1 MSSAKKALILLGGIV
16 FIAIVG
22 IGAVFAVFVKLAAVQ
37 FTPGAEIY
45 LRDVYVVIDQTLSMA
60 QGQRREARDMLKE
73 EILREMGP
81 GDRIFCYRIG
91 SDFRESSDRVFA
103 SSRDLPKIYE
113 NVTAVAPADLPE
125 AFKSDLRARW
135 ERFSLERAGW
145 LERLDNLDAPP
156 GNYSDYLGTL
166 EEIARRIN
174 SAADPNLGREKW
186 LIVLG
191 DLKHEPVLAAPPV
204 PGGNEKRQ
212 FDGVHIHMVYPGG
225 IHQRAEQERIERF
238 WKQFFA
244 ARGAKTINFISY
256 DGFIGHFP
264 RHQAPGPEALGGVG
278 K

>member
-1 MSSAKKALILLGGIV
+1 MSSAKKALILLSGIV
-16 FIAIVG
+16 FIAIAG
-22 IGAVFAVFVKLAAVQ
+22 IGAVFAVFVKLAEVQ

-91 SDFRESSDRVFA
+91 SDFRESSDRVFT

-113 NVTAVAPADLPE
+113 NITAVAPADLPE
-125 AFKSDLRARW
+125 AFKSDLLVRW
-135 ERFSLERAGW
+135 DRFSRERSGW
-145 LERLDNLDAPP
+145 IERLDNLDSPQ

-174 SAADPNLGREKW
+174 SPADPNLGREKW

-191 DLKHEPVLAAPPV
+191 DLKHEPVLSSPPV
-204 PGGNEKRQ
+204 PGGNEKHQ
-212 FDGVHIHMVYPGG
+212 FHEVHIHMVYPGG
-225 IHQRAEQERIERF
+225 IHQRSEQERIERF
-238 WKQFFA
+238 WKQFFT
-244 ARGAKTINFISY
+244 ARGAKTVNFISY

-264 RHQAPGPEALGGVG
+264 RHQVPGPEKLELAG